1 MITSGSEGMASH
13 IVDEPVRG
21 ALGDQ
26 QASATGHS
34 GAEAYDRWFESR
46 WGRYAAAI
54 ERDTLLRAIGPVE
67 HDLVLDAGCG
77 TGRFSVAMERAG
89 ARVVGLD
96 IDMDMLAIAVRRLAG
111 PVVLGDIEH
120 LPIRDAVFDVAA
132 AVTVLEFVPHPERA
146 LAELLRV
153 TRPGGTVV
161 IGALNRRSPWGLA
174 HRRRG
179 NAWAGGRLFTTAE
192 LAALAESQGK
202 AVSMTGALMA
212 PGPFPGLQLLGP
224 ALERIGSRFS
234 RIGAFQVL
242 VMRRS

>member
-1 MITSGSEGMASH
+1 MIKTPTPASARREWGRMTSSPLRIEPVAFEARESCRCPDPCNTNQSRQGNSMITSGSEGMASH

-96 IDMDMLAIAVRRLAG
+96 IDMDMLAI
-111 PVVLGDIEH
+111 
-120 LPIRDAVFDVAA
+120 
-132 AVTVLEFVPHPERA
+132 
-146 LAELLRV
+146 
-153 TRPGGTVV
+153 
-161 IGALNRRSPWGLA
+161 
-174 HRRRG
+174 
-179 NAWAGGRLFTTAE
+179 
-192 LAALAESQGK
+192 
-202 AVSMTGALMA
+202 
-212 PGPFPGLQLLGP
+212 
-224 ALERIGSRFS
+224 
-234 RIGAFQVL
+234 
-242 VMRRS
+242 